1 MIWTSTDIEAARRTP
16 LVPLLRRNGYRL
28 RDLGNGAWLMK
39 ERFPGLVVRGCQWF
53 WKEARQQGNSID
65 FLMYLE
71 GRTFADVMR
80 TLMEDTGEDEEGKQ
94 AAEHEE
100 RMEEETPEEEQDD
113 DACDEAL
120 PDWIRTIRPP
130 RQSAG

>member
-1 MIWTSTDIEAARRTP
+1 MIWTSTDIEAARRMP
-16 LVPLLRRNGYRL
+16 LVPLLLRRGYQL

-39 ERFPGLVVRGCQWF
+39 ERFPGLVVRECQWF

-80 TLMEDTGEDEEGKQ
+80 TLLEENGEDEKGEQ
-94 AAEHEE
+94 AEHEG
-100 RMEEETPEEEQDD
+100 RMEEETPEEEEGD

-130 RQSAG
+130 RQSTG